1 MAAVVTMSDYENF
14 LFLLGS
20 VFVPLFGV
28 LLGHWTAGGT
38 QPDEHSDEREA
49 GFRPALVLVWIA
61 GFLAYQ
67 WALPPDVFLPGWW
80 VRLVDRIPGALEH
93 FSLGA
98 SLPSFVVA
106 FVGAWAI
113 TRVTATRVT
122 ATRVN
127 AARGAGPTP

>member
-1 MAAVVTMSDYENF
+1 VVVVAGAGTALAAVVTMSDYENF

-28 LLGHWTAGGT
+28 LLGHWLAAGGR
-38 QPDEHSDEREA
+38 PDAREPR
-49 GFRPALVLVWIA
+49 FRPALVLVWIA

-98 SLPSFVVA
+98 SLPAFVVA
-106 FVGAWAI
+106 FLGAWAV
-113 TRVTATRVT
+113 TRVTAR
-122 ATRVN
+122 
-127 AARGAGPTP
+127 RGADRTP